1 MTRAQA
7 NQVLDARRR
16 GAFVSQ
22 ANLLAALRIT
32 GDITPTMT
40 VDKFRRPYRRPNFG
54 SAA

>member
-1 MTRAQA
+1 MSRADA
-7 NQVLDARRR
+7 NKILDARRR

-22 ANLLAALRIT
+22 ANLLAALRVT